1 MNFIYGRN
9 SWENIANGQK
19 NCYMLTNGLGGFS
32 SLTMLG
38 SNTRNDHALLM
49 ACFNKENKRVHLVTN
64 VREVLTLKG
73 EQHFLSSQE
82 HVNKVRNKDGL
93 KYLNMFSFDKFPEWF
108 YQVGGVE
115 IHKKVAMRHSR
126 NCVAVKYQILNRT
139 NEAVIFDVTP
149 YLQFVDKGDV
159 LKEGHKFGVTKD
171 SITSSNLTLNFKT
184 NGNLEVY
191 EQEFIHDLY
200 YAYDNRDGREAI
212 GATAHN
218 HKLTWEVASGK
229 REDLYIIYD
238 LEPIDQTVET
248 IFENESKRLD
258 SLIKQS
264 EVNGDIARQLV
275 ISADQFIIEKTAI
288 NGKTIVAGY
297 PFFMDWGRD
306 TMTALSGCCISTQ
319 RFDITKTILR
329 SFMKYCKNGLMPNMF
344 PEGGSESFYNTVDA
358 SLLFINVL
366 FEYYEVC
373 KDLAFI
379 KEAYETASG
388 IIEWYMRGTDFH
400 IRMDDDGLIMAGA
413 EYEQV
418 TWMDVRYGDI
428 LPTPRHGKPVE
439 INAYWYSALKIMAQ
453 FSELLGFS
461 KTKYDELAVKVKD
474 SFCREF
480 WLEDKGYLK
489 DLVSGTKADTQ
500 IRCNQIWAVS
510 APFTMLSKEQQIKVV
525 DVVFE
530 HLYTPYGLRSLS
542 IDDPE
547 FQPKY
552 CGSLYNRDMA
562 YHQGTVWGFP
572 LGAYYLAYLKAH
584 ENSAQAIQDVK
595 RQLTAIESTMREGC
609 IGQIA
614 EIFDGEYPT
623 VSRGCFAQ
631 AWSVGEIL
639 KVYKRIE
646 LLENK

>member
-1 MNFIYGRN
+1 MNFVYGSN
-9 SWENIANGQK
+9 SWENLSDGQK
-19 NCYMLTNGLGGFS
+19 NCYLLTNGLGGFS
-32 SLTMLG
+32 SLAMLG

-49 ACFNKENKRVHLVTN
+49 ACLNTENKRLHLVTN
-64 VREVLTLKG
+64 VSEVLVANG

-82 HVNKVRNKDGL
+82 HVNKLSNKDGY
-93 KYLNMFSFDKFPEWF
+93 KYLNSFCFEKFPEWF
-108 YQVGGVE
+108 YQVDGVE
-115 IHKKVAMRHSR
+115 IYKTVAMRHGR
-126 NCVAVKYQILNRT
+126 NCVAVKYQVVNRT
-139 NEAVIFDVTP
+139 TKLVSFEATP
-149 YLQFVDKGDV
+149 HLQFVVKGDV
-159 LKEGHKFGVTKD
+159 LKEEQKFEAEKD
-171 SITSSNLTLNFKT
+171 SITSNGIALNFKT
-184 NGNLEVY
+184 NGTLSVY
-191 EQEFIHDLY
+191 EQEFVHDLY
-200 YAYDNRDGREAI
+200 YSYDERDGREAI
-212 GATAHN
+212 GAAAHN
-218 HKLTWEVASGK
+218 HKLTWNIAPGK
-229 REDLYIIYD
+229 REDLYLIYD
-238 LEPIDQTVET
+238 LETIDTTVEA

-258 SLIKQS
+258 SLVKQS
-264 EVNGDIARQLV
+264 NVTGEVARQLV

-288 NGKTIVAGY
+288 DGKTIVAGY

-306 TMTALSGCCISTQ
+306 TMIALSGCCISTQ
-319 RFDITKTILR
+319 RYDITKTILR

-366 FEYYEVC
+366 YEYYEAC
-373 KDLAFI
+373 KDLEFI
-379 KEAYETASG
+379 KEAYETASD
-388 IIEWYMRGTDFH
+388 IIEWYMRGTDYH

-418 TWMDVRYGDI
+418 TWMDVRYKDI

-453 FSELLGFS
+453 FSELLGLEKS
-461 KTKYDELAVKVKD
+461 KYEKLAEKVKE
-474 SFCREF
+474 SFCKEF

-489 DLVSGTKADTQ
+489 DLVSGTNADTQ

-510 APFTMLSKEQQIKVV
+510 APFTMLSEKQQIKVV

-542 IDDPE
+542 KDDTE
-547 FQPKY
+547 FHSQY
-552 CGSLYNRDMA
+552 CGSLFDRDMA

-614 EIFDGEYPT
+614 EIFDGEHPT

-631 AWSVGEIL
+631 AWSVGEVL
-639 KVYKRIE
+639 KVLKRIE
-646 LLENK
+646 LLEGN